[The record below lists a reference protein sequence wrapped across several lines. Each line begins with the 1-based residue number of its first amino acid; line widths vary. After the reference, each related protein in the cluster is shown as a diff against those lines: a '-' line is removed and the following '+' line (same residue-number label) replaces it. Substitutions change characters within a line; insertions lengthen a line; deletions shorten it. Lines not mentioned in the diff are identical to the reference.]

1 MTKHTE
7 YNEIKLR
14 IGDMLFTWDDEK
26 EQINIRKHGVDFKVA
41 ANIFIDKDAV
51 VEHNSV
57 DDYTGEERW
66 DVVGMFQRILLFVVY
81 VERATEDERDIIRII
96 SARKAV
102 KKEVRRYVNGY

>member
-1 MTKHTE
+1 MRQVE
-7 YNEIKLR
+7 YEEIKLQL
-14 IGDMLFTWDDEK
+14 GGMLFTWDDEK
-26 EQINIRKHGVDFKVA
+26 ERINIRKHGVDFSVA

-51 VEHNSV
+51 IEFNSV

-66 DVVGMFQRILLFVVY
+66 DIVGMFNKIMLFVVY
-81 VERATEDERDIIRII
+81 VERIKVGDDDIIRII

>member
-1 MTKHTE
+1 MRQVE
-7 YNEIKLR
+7 YEEIKLQL
-14 IGDMLFTWDDEK
+14 GGMLFTWDDEK
-26 EQINIRKHGVDFKVA
+26 ERINIRKHGVDFSVA

-51 VEHNSV
+51 IEFNSV

-66 DVVGMFQRILLFVVY
+66 DIVGMFNKIMLFVVY
-81 VERATEDERDIIRII
+81 VERIKEGDDDIIRII